1 LRGLW
6 PLVAERRVKI
16 LKAEPLAIPVNLS
29 IITVRYQE
37 VSLRRWRRICQD
49 NNGRVNIGSGSRTR
63 VGASAKKVAAGCPNG
78 VPSRVVSVLALR
90 ADGKTT
96 KPQEKKD
103 AEISI
108 YPTE

>member
-1 LRGLW
+1 VGGAPAR
-6 PLVAERRVKI
+6 
-16 LKAEPLAIPVNLS
+16 
-29 IITVRYQE
+29 IITVALTSDQDQE
-37 VSLRRWRRICQD
+37 HE
-49 NNGRVNIGSGSRTR
+49 SRQ
-63 VGASAKKVAAGCPNG
+63 VQKKVTAGCPNG
-78 VPSRVVSVLALR
+78 VPSRVVGVLALR